1 VASTTEPGSAAG
13 WANHPTATRGRNAR
27 PVMDRSYIK
36 GRAMSAAAA
45 VSSGPH
51 DLGDLFA
58 GRSLAR

>member
-1 VASTTEPGSAAG
+1 
-13 WANHPTATRGRNAR
+13 
-27 PVMDRSYIK
+27 MDRSYIK

>member
-1 VASTTEPGSAAG
+1 
-13 WANHPTATRGRNAR
+13 
-27 PVMDRSYIK
+27 
-36 GRAMSAAAA
+36 MSAAAA